1 MLRNINGYSPA
12 RRLTVATAAL
22 VAFGTMLPSAGAA
35 DEIDD
40 LAQRSNMPP
49 ALRQPHGYSD
59 FTDPL
64 GRFLDL
70 LAAGAF
76 ADAKSL
82 KPEACATWLAK
93 RQTLALTGKVHIWD
107 TEIDLN
113 TLCAAR

>member
-1 MLRNINGYSPA
+1 MLQNTIGCLPA
-12 RRLTVATAAL
+12 RRLMVAAVVL
-22 VAFGTMLPSAGAA
+22 VTLGTMPPSARAI

-40 LAQRSNMPP
+40 LAQRSNIPP

-64 GRFLDL
+64 GRFLDF

-82 KPEACATWLAK
+82 RPEACAEWLAN
-93 RQTLALTGKVHIWD
+93 RQTSALTGKVQIWD

-113 TLCAAR
+113 KLCAGH